1 MAKGH
6 KNIGQSVNT
15 QDSVDRVRKVQ
26 DMVFKR
32 MTEHEI
38 WNAKI
43 QSDRVQNAIV
53 YNEYL
58 KDDNLE
64 DILKGYNAM
73 LDNLFTKYGIQHE
86 HKYSNGNIGEQE
98 AIDSAIF
105 DLAVYRRF
113 KEIRERVEAF
123 HKHQNDFFK

>member
-73 LDNLFTKYGIQHE
+73 LDNLFTK
-86 HKYSNGNIGEQE
+86 
-98 AIDSAIF
+98 
-105 DLAVYRRF
+105 
-113 KEIRERVEAF
+113 
-123 HKHQNDFFK
+123 